1 MGVVQGARDRELE
14 HAVPEELEPL
24 VAQRPVGRPRGVRE
38 DRVGPADRERVN
50 QPRERPGIPLRAAF
64 TGAR

>member
-1 MGVVQGARDRELE
+1 MRVVQGARDRELE
-14 HAVPEELEPL
+14 DAVAEELEPL

-38 DRVGPADRERVN
+38 DRVGSAGRECVD
-50 QPRERPGIPLRAAF
+50 QARERPGIPLRATF